1 MHMASTHLES
11 FREGVGG
18 RTTVHGTAVADF
30 PETLQAAITEPAVGT
45 TLPFEGLSLAETSV
59 ETDFTPEQVQTAA
72 TGVTPATQGIAST
85 GTITVHT
92 DDEGSELVSLYPDR
106 HVAVLPA
113 SAIVA
118 DLGSAY
124 EKISEEIGTASTSQV
139 LATGPSAT
147 ADMGT
152 LVHGVHGPHDV
163 HVIVLEDR

>member
-1 MHMASTHLES
+1 MASHQIES
-11 FREGVGG
+11 FREGAGG
-18 RTTVHGTAVADF
+18 LTTIHGTAVADF

-45 TLPFEGLSLAETSV
+45 TLPFEGVSLAETAV
-59 ETDFTPEQVQTAA
+59 ETDLSPGLLRTAA

-85 GTITVHT
+85 GTITLHT
-92 DDEGSELVSLYPDR
+92 DDEGSELVSLYHDR

-118 DLGSAY
+118 DLGGAF
-124 EKISEEIGTASTSQV
+124 EGISEEIGTASTSQV